1 MASKKTE
8 GQGNFT
14 WTDDKIELLLAVIY
28 EYKNTRYP
36 RNQDAD
42 DQREFPLEK
51 GKNPSEELTKER
63 VVAKIKALRLKCRKA
78 LDSGRKSG
86 GGRVVAQFYDICS
99 KIWSGSPAAEAIEG
113 GIDSSLT
120 SENTT
125 TETTNDES
133 SIPPEPV
140 QAPNDAMSN
149 DESETSTQGPDH
161 HRRDLVKHLQESRNA
176 KLKKKIPVDKQIL
189 DITKKDFEL
198 KREMM
203 EHMKH
208 MEAEHNK
215 QMKTLSESMVGLTN
229 ALTAAIAGR
238 QYQPQPNGQFQQH
251 VQPGAQ
257 YQHPIGSQYQQPVQY
272 MQYGSFQ
279 PSVINQIPQQQ
290 PLQPLLN
297 HAQITELDYQ
307 MEQGG
312 DQHT

>member
-1 MASKKTE
+1 LKKNTADSIPRANRKLMTTNMAPKKSKKTSKKTE

-14 WTDDKIELLLAVIY
+14 WTDDEIELLLAVIY
-28 EYKNTRYP
+28 EYKTSKESEGFDWESIKTKYDEIRALFLARYP

-42 DQREFPLEK
+42 DQREFPLGK

-63 VVAKIKALRLKCRKA
+63 VVAKIKALRLKYRKA

-133 SIPPEPV
+133 SIPPEPA
-140 QAPNDAMSN
+140 QAPNDAMSS

-251 VQPGAQ
+251 VQPGA
-257 YQHPIGSQYQQPVQY
+257 
-272 MQYGSFQ
+272 
-279 PSVINQIPQQQ
+279 
-290 PLQPLLN
+290 
-297 HAQITELDYQ
+297 
-307 MEQGG
+307 
-312 DQHT
+312 

>member
-1 MASKKTE
+1 MAPKKSKKTSNKAE
-8 GQGNFT
+8 GHSNFT
-14 WTDDKIELLLAVIY
+14 WTDDEIELLLAVIY
-28 EYKNTRYP
+28 EYKSSKESEGFDWESIKTKYDEIRALLLARYP

-42 DQREFPLEK
+42 DQREFPLGK
-51 GKNPSEELTKER
+51 GKDPSEELTKER
-63 VVAKIKALRLKCRKA
+63 VVAKVKALRLKYRKA
-78 LDSGRKSG
+78 LDSGRRSG

-125 TETTNDES
+125 TETES
-133 SIPPEPV
+133 A
-140 QAPNDAMSN
+140 QAPNDAISS
-149 DESETSTQGPDH
+149 DESESRTQSPDH

-229 ALTAAIAGR
+229 ALTAAITGR
-238 QYQPQPNGQFQQH
+238 QHQQQPNGQFQQH

-257 YQHPIGSQYQQPVQY
+257 YQHPIGIVY
-272 MQYGSFQ
+272 
-279 PSVINQIPQQQ
+279 I
-290 PLQPLLN
+290 
-297 HAQITELDYQ
+297 
-307 MEQGG
+307 
-312 DQHT
+312 